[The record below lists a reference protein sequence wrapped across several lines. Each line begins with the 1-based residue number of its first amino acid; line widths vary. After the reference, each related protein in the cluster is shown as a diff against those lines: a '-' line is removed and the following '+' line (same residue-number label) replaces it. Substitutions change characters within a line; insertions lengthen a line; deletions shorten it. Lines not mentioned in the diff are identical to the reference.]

1 VRRRPAIHSSSFPF
15 FQEKKY
21 GIDVVESSSSSLQ
34 VMLITCID
42 SRCNPT
48 MLLGL
53 EAGEAF
59 VVRNVAN
66 FVHPYDEAGQVR
78 CSTYLYHQ
86 H

>member
-1 VRRRPAIHSSSFPF
+1 MI
-15 FQEKKY
+15 
-21 GIDVVESSSSSLQ
+21 IVESLQ

-48 MLLGL
+48 MLFGL

-66 FVHPYDEAGQVR
+66 FVHPYEGQVHVYPSFLFR
-78 CSTYLYHQ
+78 LIYGLC
-86 H
+86 

>member
-1 VRRRPAIHSSSFPF
+1 MWLNLLLLLLRLL
-15 FQEKKY
+15 
-21 GIDVVESSSSSLQ
+21 SSSLQ

-78 CSTYLYHQ
+78 CSTYIYHQ
-86 H
+86 N